1 MGWIGDGAYDHG
13 SSVAN
18 VLADGKRAGRSPPAI
33 DVKRSTNCCGTT
45 GFRDLQRSLSDEL
58 LLNAISEMRAGDRAA
73 RAAPRRPSGCWSR
86 CSRRAGRGFARA
98 AARRRSRRRWARSRR
113 VPTPPRRST
122 GGSGRN
128 AQDSRDRQEHGKA
141 DRAVPRRTA
150 SGCCSA
156 TRSSSTGGVT
166 RRRPAEATPHRLAPP
181 RTPSSSRTTKPAA
194 TPSRSPT
201 MFCRRIRR
209 PAIRSRQR
217 YVTCRSM
224 RALGRRGGQGCGE
237 LSPPPGPAIA

>member
-33 DVKRSTNCCGTT
+33 DVKRSTNCRRHDWISG
-45 GFRDLQRSLSDEL
+45 SPKEL
-58 LLNAISEMRAGDRAA
+58 VRRAA
-73 RAAPRRPSGCWSR
+73 SQRYQRDASR
-86 CSRRAGRGFARA
+86 S
-98 AARRRSRRRWARSRR
+98 
-113 VPTPPRRST
+113 
-122 GGSGRN
+122 
-128 AQDSRDRQEHGKA
+128 
-141 DRAVPRRTA
+141 
-150 SGCCSA
+150 
-156 TRSSSTGGVT
+156 
-166 RRRPAEATPHRLAPP
+166 APP

-201 MFCRRIRR
+201 MVCRRIRR

-217 YVTCRSM
+217 YVTFRSM

-237 LSPPPGPAIA
+237 LSPPPGPAIASASGAGGSGGADDGESKAALDEIRPRVHDRPVGAVEVHLVEQHEKPMRP